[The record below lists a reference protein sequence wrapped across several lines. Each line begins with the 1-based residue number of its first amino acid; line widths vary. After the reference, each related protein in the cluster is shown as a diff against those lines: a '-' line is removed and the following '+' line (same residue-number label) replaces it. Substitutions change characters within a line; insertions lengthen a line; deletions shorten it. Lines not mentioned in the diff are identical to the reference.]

1 MSDYDL
7 AYTILTIAVGVAAIV
22 GGFLVRKEMKKLP

>member
-7 AYTILTIAVGVAAIV
+7 AYTILTIAVGVATVV
-22 GGFLVRKEMKKLP
+22 GSFLVRKEMKKLP